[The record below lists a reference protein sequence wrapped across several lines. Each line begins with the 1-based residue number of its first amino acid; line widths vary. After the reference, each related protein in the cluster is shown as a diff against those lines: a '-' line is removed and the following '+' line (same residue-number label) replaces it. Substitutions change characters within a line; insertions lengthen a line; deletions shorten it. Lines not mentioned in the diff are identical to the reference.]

1 MQQPKAL
8 STTLSAPTAH
18 IKTPQLIVSS
28 PEEIAN
34 MENIRLDLMI
44 KTVLFNSLRIVSN
57 KVQTTNDQIPRLAK
71 ISKEVAL

>member
-1 MQQPKAL
+1 LNSKLLNYITAPNVVVW
-8 STTLSAPTAH
+8 SAVLASCAIPG
-18 IKTPQLIVSS
+18 IFKSV
-28 PEEIAN
+28 
-34 MENIRLDLMI
+34 DLMI